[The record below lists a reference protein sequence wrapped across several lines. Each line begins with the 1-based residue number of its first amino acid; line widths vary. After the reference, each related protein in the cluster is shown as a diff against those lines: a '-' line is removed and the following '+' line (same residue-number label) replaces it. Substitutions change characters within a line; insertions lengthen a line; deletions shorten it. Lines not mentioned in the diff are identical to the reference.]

1 MNLGA
6 MLHVNGKLM
15 EAEQSYLE
23 ALRLKPDDH
32 ITRTNLQ
39 KLRHLLTKKGM
50 ASSTTT
56 TSTASSS
63 ASSSS
68 SSSAT
73 SSRRR

>member
-23 ALRLKPDDH
+23 ALRLKPEDQ

-39 KLRHLLTKKGM
+39 KLRHLLMKKGITP
-50 ASSTTT
+50 ST
-56 TSTASSS
+56 S
-63 ASSSS
+63 ASDE
-68 SSSAT
+68 
-73 SSRRR
+73 RR

>member
-6 MLHVNGKLM
+6 MLHVNGKLI

-39 KLRHLLTKKGM
+39 KLRHLLQKKGI
-50 ASSTTT
+50 
-56 TSTASSS
+56 SS
-63 ASSSS
+63 ASASLG
-68 SSSAT
+68 
-73 SSRRR
+73 R